1 MAARHA
7 LAAGDTTRA
16 AQLVGTHLEEQ
27 IWRRAQGATLVSWLA
42 ALPTEMIRRRPL
54 LTLGQA
60 YVTLMAGRL
69 DEVEP
74 LLTIAERAFARVG
87 DEPYRGSID
96 RKDSVLANVPAALA
110 IARADLVR
118 LRGDPERGQRFAQ
131 DALGHLTEQ
140 DELLG
145 TIVRYQVASADWLA
159 GRLAS
164 AERVLAEIFAERIA
178 SARPDLALRAAFELG
193 GIQQAQGRLGAAQ
206 RSYQRG
212 LEVAARTG
220 STPTVGMAHVG
231 LAEVCYERDELA
243 AAAEH
248 AKAGIE
254 NCHQLGYAP
263 ALVAGLLT
271 LARIRQA
278 EGDPVGALAAVDE
291 AGAAMPPAVV
301 DPRNPLPALRARL
314 ALAAGNLAEAAGWVR
329 GLGLSVQDEPV
340 YLREPEYRVFAR
352 VLLAEHDPAPALA
365 LLQRWRELALA
376 EGRAASVLRFRVLEA
391 LAHEAAGDPTA
402 ALSTLADALALAAPE
417 GYLRVFLD
425 EGAPIAALLREL
437 MAGRRLQQ
445 LGGEA
450 VPQEFLARLTAAFEL
465 HGMGVLPAVR
475 RGAVAVPGVVQPLS
489 TREYEVLTLMAA
501 GHPNKA
507 IAEEL
512 SITVDTVK
520 RHISHVFDKL
530 GVGNRTQAVA
540 RARDLGLLD

>member
-110 IARADLVR
+110 IARADLAR

-340 YLREPEYRVFAR
+340 LPARTRVPGVRAG
-352 VLLAEHDPAPALA
+352 AA
-365 LLQRWRELALA
+365 
-376 EGRAASVLRFRVLEA
+376 GRARPRLRARP
-391 LAHEAAGDPTA
+391 AAA
-402 ALSTLADALALAAPE
+402 VA
-417 GYLRVFLD
+417 
-425 EGAPIAALLREL
+425 GAG
-437 MAGRRLQQ
+437 AGRGTGR
-445 LGGEA
+445 ERA
-450 VPQEFLARLTAAFEL
+450 
-465 HGMGVLPAVR
+465 
-475 RGAVAVPGVVQPLS
+475 AVPGAGS
-489 TREYEVLTLMAA
+489 TRPRI
-501 GHPNKA
+501 G
-507 IAEEL
+507 
-512 SITVDTVK
+512 
-520 RHISHVFDKL
+520 R
-530 GVGNRTQAVA
+530 
-540 RARDLGLLD
+540 

>member
-164 AERVLAEIFAERIA
+164 AERVLAEIFVT
-178 SARPDLALRAAFELG
+178 SGTNWPRPPSMRRRE
-193 GIQQAQGRLGAAQ
+193 
-206 RSYQRG
+206 S
-212 LEVAARTG
+212 RTA
-220 STPTVGMAHVG
+220 T
-231 LAEVCYERDELA
+231 
-243 AAAEH
+243 
-248 AKAGIE
+248 
-254 NCHQLGYAP
+254 N
-263 ALVAGLLT
+263 
-271 LARIRQA
+271 
-278 EGDPVGALAAVDE
+278 
-291 AGAAMPPAVV
+291 
-301 DPRNPLPALRARL
+301 
-314 ALAAGNLAEAAGWVR
+314 
-329 GLGLSVQDEPV
+329 SV
-340 YLREPEYRVFAR
+340 
-352 VLLAEHDPAPALA
+352 
-365 LLQRWRELALA
+365 
-376 EGRAASVLRFRVLEA
+376 
-391 LAHEAAGDPTA
+391 T
-402 ALSTLADALALAAPE
+402 
-417 GYLRVFLD
+417 
-425 EGAPIAALLREL
+425 
-437 MAGRRLQQ
+437 RR
-445 LGGEA
+445 
-450 VPQEFLARLTAAFEL
+450 R
-465 HGMGVLPAVR
+465 
-475 RGAVAVPGVVQPLS
+475 
-489 TREYEVLTLMAA
+489 
-501 GHPNKA
+501 
-507 IAEEL
+507 
-512 SITVDTVK
+512 
-520 RHISHVFDKL
+520 
-530 GVGNRTQAVA
+530 
-540 RARDLGLLD
+540 